1 MSKLILTGDT
11 NNNFG
16 KLLPAPYI
24 DKIYINETSE
34 ITTEET
40 EVEGAWVYDV
50 YSEEPSVWVE
60 SGTTTITTLA
70 GASTAII
77 DVDIEIYIR
86 AEENTDIT
94 TLAKQLENLRIT
106 WFYVSTDSFDWDLD
120 DLKDKKE
127 NIWAFYKQAIDEVPN
142 CAAVFLLSD
151 IIYDDTGALTHT
163 IVYDDEGYRALKFKY
178 SSKDAVESLVVYNG
192 STVAD
197 VWSEEDEDEE
207 EVEGDIYLF
216 AYATFDDPTTDEDA
230 TSFWYEYG
238 GDYDDRHG
246 KFLTIET
253 GDTAYDAV
261 WVDGEP
267 AWGEQIIWV
276 DGDDNLYDDV
286 PLQSLSS
293 KYYSIEKMTHSEIV
307 SSFEDLL
314 ESYETKA
321 EADDILQ
328 DTMDQVSYI
337 LETNGADINLLSQ
350 LNKLSRAF
358 PSKSSATA
366 TGLLYI
372 DYNKKI
378 SAANAVIETGTQVY
392 RKVMINSKVVDE
404 REGEESEFTGVEYAS
419 AEGED
424 IERTTN
430 INFDDD
436 DYFVTNMVI
445 GRTYQQAEDWTET
458 GDVRYTNYGYVFFD
472 YEKAVYETAG
482 VGHSFHMDTIYNL
495 LGPKILNGYFK
506 LINAT
511 LTRVYVEDDGDEWWS
526 RGVDAAAEEY
536 PNIEMVSTFEDGYDI
551 KNVSWEDTGTE
562 DGWISAHSSPFVFDE
577 HYIAYSFLLL
587 RNFELAGSGAG
598 GSSEG
603 WGGYRMMCFE
613 IQDFEEMDYWGQTSY
628 KFNVTIEDSSKQL
641 ALDMIDAYKNLY
653 ATGGTFDEYYNTAI
667 DPANYSSE
675 EKWTDSFQALMH
687 DIYDEDE
694 GKAPWI
700 FYPTYY
706 CVYLDLATSEFSGDS
721 EKIADEV
728 NRIASR
734 INPYNGSLSEL
745 ESFYEDFKALAEEGA
760 LATIYEDLDTGDG
773 TADSY
778 DKTYNNTFSSADWP
792 WNAATSQD
800 ALEYRSSKSLSATAA
815 YAARESAEASDLGAG
830 LPTISPSFYNPSDAE
845 FDVDPEADLKA
856 RYKDYGSSESSGFYI
871 NGEQIADGDWVT
883 DYFKLEKYA
892 LDGWAYNWEDDDFTA
907 IGYAVQA
914 KWFASSFSFR
924 ARYVSAGGGFDAST
938 TYRWS
943 LSNTDNAI
951 TDEHGSP
958 LGDWEIKF
966 ST

>member
-24 DKIYINETSE
+24 DQIYINETSE

-40 EVEGAWVYDV
+40 EVEGAWVYDLDTG
-50 YSEEPSVWVE
+50 ESVWVE

-192 STVAD
+192 STAPS
-197 VWSEEDEDEE
+197 VWSAVDEEEE

-216 AYATFDDPTTDEDA
+216 TFAAFDDPTTDEDA
-230 TSFWYEYG
+230 TSFWYAYG
-238 GDYDDRHG
+238 GDYDDRFG
-246 KFLTIET
+246 RFLTIET

-267 AWGEQIIWV
+267 AWGRQIIWV

-307 SSFEDLL
+307 SSFEELL

-321 EADDILQ
+321 ETDDILQ
-328 DTMDQVSYI
+328 DTMDQISYI

-404 REGEESEFTGVEYAS
+404 REGATTSWEELIYTDPDTELDRLETSYEGFVSNMMFGRSQIDTSEGSFA
-419 AEGED
+419 
-424 IERTTN
+424 
-430 INFDDD
+430 
-436 DYFVTNMVI
+436 
-445 GRTYQQAEDWTET
+445 TYN
-458 GDVRYTNYGYVFFD
+458 NYGFVFFD
-472 YEKAVYETAG
+472 YEKAVYETAAIG
-482 VGHSFHMDTIYNL
+482 SYFQLETIYKILGQNL
-495 LGPKILNGYFK
+495 LNDYFK
-506 LINAT
+506 LASAI
-511 LTRVYVEDDGDEWWS
+511 LTKEYVS
-526 RGVDAAAEEY
+526 S
-536 PNIEMVSTFEDGYDI
+536 PFIEMVSTFADDGYTI
-551 KNVSWEDTGTE
+551 ETLTWQDTGTE
-562 DGWISAHSSPFVFDE
+562 AGVLEDHAEPYVADSDG
-577 HYIAYSFLLL
+577 YYAYSFVLL
-587 RNFELAGSGAG
+587 RNMELAKGASGYTGAG
-598 GSSEG
+598 
-603 WGGYRMMCFE
+603 WNGYRMMCFE
-613 IQDFEEMDYWGQTSY
+613 IQDFEDVDALLYGTSTAWEDMQY
-628 KFNVTIEDSSKQL
+628 KFDVIVKDNTGQMV
-641 ALDMIDAYKNLY
+641 IDLITEYQNLY
-653 ATGGTFDEYYNTAI
+653 AVDGGLYEYYTTAT

-694 GKAPWI
+694 GSAPWI
-700 FYPTYY
+700 LYPTYY
-706 CVYLDLATSEFSGDS
+706 CVFLDLATGEFGADS
-721 EKIADEV
+721 DKIADEV
-728 NRIASR
+728 TRISSR

-745 ESFYEDFKALAEEGA
+745 ESFWEEFQALADDGA
-760 LATIYEDLDTGDG
+760 LGQILVDI
-773 TADSY
+773 DSE
-778 DKTYNNTFSSADWP
+778 SV
-792 WNAATSQD
+792 TSV
-800 ALEYRSSKSLSATAA
+800 EK
-815 YAARESAEASDLGAG
+815 
-830 LPTISPSFYNPSDAE
+830 SFYNSFGYDTDVDFEQDASMPGGSLLSTVAYAVDTHGVPIVTIEARSYSPSDGE
-845 FDVDPEADLKA
+845 EGVSISKSDTRLKA
-856 RYKDYGSSESSGFYI
+856 SYTDYGKSPESNGFFLGGVSTTSTYS
-871 NGEQIADGDWVT
+871 ADGWGQLQASDDVVSYFTVT
-883 DYFKLEKYA
+883 YE
-892 LDGWAYNWEDDDFTA
+892 
-907 IGYAVQA
+907 
-914 KWFASSFSFR
+914 S
-924 ARYVSAGGGFDAST
+924 GGFPVSVPIKKVT
-938 TYRWS
+938 VRWTAFS
-943 LSNTDNAI
+943 LAFVVQFKNNLDYDTEYKWSFTNGTDSDTMI
-951 TDEHGSP
+951 TDEHLTP
-958 LGDWEIKF
+958 LTDFELTFRTGGGGGGGRPVDEELEGEEI
-966 ST
+966 